1 MKQQAYPQPET
12 LTGSDAT
19 PAETLASTYEKI
31 AWQILVDGQT
41 IKRIISFRLEQPIN
55 AHHRFELKVYHTE
68 LESPRAYRIDQTREL
83 IGKTITAVLGTHNKA
98 DITRFGGVITEVGF
112 AEKSGLYG
120 EVTLKGYSPTILLEN
135 GPHLHSFYNK
145 NLSSIVEEVTQS
157 VAGKLEVKINP
168 RFTGNI
174 EYTAQHRESHF
185 QFLNRLSD
193 FHGEWFYYDGE
204 KLHFGKPSRQPEQQL
219 LYARHIEHLQMNM
232 LAVPMNFNQ
241 IGYRSQE
248 DQELQQQ
255 TANKVAGLNFY
266 GDIAVQKSDELF
278 ATSKD
283 YPWQYVNEQGN
294 LARITQVNKAAQAA
308 QTFFVH
314 GNSRHPS
321 PRPGMRISIRMS
333 DTEIGEYLV
342 TEAVHTLDN
351 VNNYNCLFRALPA
364 DIEVLP
370 RRETSQQPVAEP
382 QIAIVRRN
390 DDPAGQGRVRVQF
403 QWQEGD
409 NMSPWIRVMT
419 PDAGSS
425 GPVSRNRGFVFIPEV
440 GDQVMVGFEQGNP
453 DAPFVLGSLFHGRNG
468 TGGGTENITKSIMTR
483 SGHTIE
489 LNDNSDGTHII
500 IRDPGGNEIF
510 LDTQGRNIT
519 ITAPETITLNAR
531 NINFHAD
538 ENISAIAGMNISQAA
553 GLHIVQ
559 NAGDSLTQ
567 YAVNDYK
574 ATATNIIKIATDN
587 MNVQA
592 KSIEKSAEEVKVDS
606 SKESMTINSGKS
618 VDVKSAE
625 KSRLF

>member
-1 MKQQAYPQPET
+1 MEQQAYPQ
-12 LTGSDAT
+12 SDQHMSADAAPYQT
-19 PAETLASTYEKI
+19 EHPASTFEKI
-31 AWQILVDGQT
+31 AWQILVDGKT
-41 IKRIISFRLEQPIN
+41 IKRIISFQLDQSIN

-83 IGKTITAVLGTHNKA
+83 IGKNMTAVLGTHNKP
-98 DITRFGGVITEVGF
+98 DITRFSGIITEVGF
-112 AEKSGLYG
+112 AEKNGLYG
-120 EVTLKGYSPTILLEN
+120 EITLKGYSPTILLES

-145 NLSSIVEEVTQS
+145 NLNGIVEEVTKDLS
-157 VAGKLEVKINP
+157 GKLEVTISP

-185 QFLNRLSD
+185 EFLNRLSD

-204 KLHFGKPSRQPEQQL
+204 KLLFGKPSRQPEQQL
-219 LYARHIEHLQMNM
+219 LYARHIEHMQMSM
-232 LAVPMNFNQ
+232 QAVPMNFNQ

-248 DQELQQQ
+248 DQALQQQ
-255 TANKVAGLNFY
+255 TGNKVPGLNFY

-278 ATSKD
+278 TTSKD

-294 LARITQVNKAAQAA
+294 LSRITQVNKSAQAA

-321 PRPGMRISIRMS
+321 PRPGMRITIRMS

-342 TEAVHTLDN
+342 TEAVHTLGN
-351 VNNYNCLFRALPA
+351 VNDYNCLFRALPA

-370 RRETSQQPVAEP
+370 KRPSSQQPVAEP
-382 QIAIVRRN
+382 QIATVRRN
-390 DDPAGQGRVRVQF
+390 DDPTGQGRVRVQF

-409 NMSPWIRVMT
+409 NLTPWIRVMT

-425 GPVSRNRGFVFIPEV
+425 GVVNKNRGFVFIPEI

-468 TGGGTENITKSIMTR
+468 IGGGTENITKSIMTR

-489 LNDNSDGTHII
+489 LNDNSEGTHII

-510 LDTQGRNIT
+510 LDTQGKNIT
-519 ITAPETITLNAR
+519 ITAPETITLNAK
-531 NINFHAD
+531 NINLNAGEHITCVAG
-538 ENISAIAGMNISQAA
+538 ENISGSAGENIS
-553 GLHIVQ
+553 
-559 NAGDSLTQ
+559 LT
-567 YAVNDYK
+567 ATADYML
-574 ATATNIIKIATDN
+574 AATNITEVANEN
-587 MNVQA
+587 MSRTA
-592 KSIEKSAEEVKVDS
+592 SSIEKTAEQMQVTTTKENIELHSSGQIVNKSGSNVK
-606 SKESMTINSGKS
+606 
-618 VDVKSAE
+618 
-625 KSRLF
+625 LF